1 MQCSQPNQETRTRT
15 KSTAVCDV
23 TFKCL
28 VRPLRDGANRGSVY
42 NLAELHQ
49 AAAAAAAVASSSA
62 DATIEKIRPELFLSS
77 SFELLLIGDKSW
89 LM

>member
-49 AAAAAAAVASSSA
+49 AAAAAVASSSA

>member
-49 AAAAAAAVASSSA
+49 AAAAAVASLSA
-62 DATIEKIRPELFLSS
+62 DATIEKIRPEPFLSS